1 MAWEYGGRMLE
12 DGQIESLDDWS
23 DDKEYVYS
31 IIDEVFDYLW
41 WEDEKGIHFIDRV
54 YHDYGDKNKDITFIE
69 RKLAN
74 ELELHFE
81 TLKDAKN
88 WLNKKVK
95 ERLNEKTFMGLI

>member
-1 MAWEYGGRMLE
+1 MNWEYGKAMLK
-12 DGQIESLDDWS
+12 DGQIESLDNWS
-23 DDKEYVYS
+23 DEKEYVYS
-31 IIDEVFDYLW
+31 TMDRQFDYLW

-88 WLNKKVK
+88 WLNKKIK
-95 ERLNEKTFMGLI
+95 E